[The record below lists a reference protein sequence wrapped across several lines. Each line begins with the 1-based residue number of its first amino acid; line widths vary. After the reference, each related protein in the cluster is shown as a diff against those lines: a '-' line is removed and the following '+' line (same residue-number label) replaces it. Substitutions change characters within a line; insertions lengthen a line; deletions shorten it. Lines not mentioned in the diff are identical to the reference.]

1 MALGDLDY
9 CRNLLRFFRWVG
21 MLACAAAAASG
32 GRPLLGDLKMHRSN
46 QHEREPLPYYLGHDS
61 LLVVT
66 EHRPGIEGLVA
77 RAP

>member
-1 MALGDLDY
+1 
-9 CRNLLRFFRWVG
+9 
-21 MLACAAAAASG
+21 MLACDAVIVWV
-32 GRPLLGDLKMHRSN
+32 LCWEILKKHITCN
-46 QHEREPLPYYLGHDS
+46 EHEREPLPYYFGYDS

>member
-1 MALGDLDY
+1 
-9 CRNLLRFFRWVG
+9 
-21 MLACAAAAASG
+21 MLAYDAATVRA
-32 GRPLLGDLKMHRSN
+32 LCWEILKKHITCN
-46 QHEREPLPYYLGHDS
+46 EHEREPLPYYLGYDS